1 MLDIPDGLRY
11 SVKVP
16 NLPTLIQTGLKKRS
30 ESEAAYFLGRSLLL
44 TPSTSPRGGDYGL
57 TFREELRGT
66 PLLLGRLDSERFS
79 LCNAGS

>member
-30 ESEAAYFLGRSLLL
+30 ESEAAYFLGQRALPPPNSFHF
-44 TPSTSPRGGDYGL
+44 SQGRGL
-57 TFREELRGT
+57 
-66 PLLLGRLDSERFS
+66 RLDLPGRTPRDPSPSR
-79 LCNAGS
+79 APR